1 MVIDENNAGKGMD
14 RMSLWQ
20 QHYYTWSTKS
30 LSGNKVG
37 LGIVAAS
44 DKDRDYLRIVG
55 TEASKCE
62 ACRDKEHFMIER
74 MSYSSELHGF
84 IRTGTIP
91 CEQGADQRNNQ
102 FVHIQSSIWN
112 SFAYPEDYLC
122 PLSYKE
128 KWEGEE
134 KLVPLSI
141 SEKKMGRARAI
152 GILKKYQMES
162 RLSSLFYHVYHC
174 MLTSEKP
181 LLFVDRER
189 NPEEFAGFSREM
201 MILIHYM
208 IPEHLRKEADYI
220 SYITEKNQE
229 AHFLFGNE
237 AMESHCFFMNEPE
250 RKKEYTL
257 LEREF
262 YDWLAELFLKNN
274 EEFDQTLKN
283 IEEILTGLSDRRNQ
297 LEKCILSL
305 MSPYAGR
312 EKRKDNYF
320 TSMERLMYWARK
332 DESLLAPLKE
342 SISSLDFHDM
352 EEEELLSYT
361 KLLLTGAGGKTKE
374 IVFLEL
380 NRMLFY
386 FREEDRKR
394 FKSLVEYIREKH
406 GAMYET
412 ILKSNRKEE
421 AFLRD
426 ILFMPVRNVHQL
438 EQVVQHHSGFFGM
451 KEYKKYLVTRAYEM
465 YRQTKEEKTREYVG
479 QLGKQVD
486 EDAFVELKWTDV
498 REVVNQAETLEEFL
512 ALTEQMNL
520 SVLETTI
527 QEHLYIKS
535 IYYLKK
541 KEALSGMEEGKL
553 QNFAAKMKKSGELE
567 EELISYYGK
576 IWQNQTNKKT
586 PEELVSFSGSEAQ
599 ETRLYQFAKN
609 RVLAER
615 YREWM
620 RENGTRFLELPMKD
634 WIQFVLR
641 VTENIGGR
649 EKKLAKGMIQD
660 TKKTIL
666 ATEDLLVLAEA
677 NYTLRSHGSALI
689 HCTEA
694 MWDHVQL
701 EDAEDLERF
710 FHQVPDLSLLRCDS
724 HPVYKKIEEMYEY
737 ADSYRGKPEERAFYA
752 WRKYEKRHRQEEKL
766 AKEGGTLKMMVNYAV
781 WDILSKSI
789 WAVFLGYYGWL
800 FVTIREK
807 VAIMPGYLPSI
818 ILLVVLLLC
827 YGYKGFRGKKREE
840 TPGAVVYVLG
850 VGILLMNWGLALD
863 TLGGVGALY
872 GVSMLLATVAKIFS
886 FVLKNG
892 QRKTEDGSEEET
904 KG

>member
-1 MVIDENNAGKGMD
+1 MVIDEDHAGKGMD

-44 DKDRDYLRIVG
+44 DKERDYLRIVG

-62 ACRDKEHFMIER
+62 ACREKEHFMIER

-122 PLSYKE
+122 PLCYKE

-152 GILKKYQMES
+152 AILKKYQMES

-174 MLTSEKP
+174 MLTNEKP
-181 LLFVDRER
+181 LLFVDRKK

-220 SYITEKNQE
+220 SYIAEKNQE
-229 AHFLFGNE
+229 AHFLFGSE
-237 AMESHCFFMNEPE
+237 ALEAHCFFMNEPE
-250 RKKEYTL
+250 QKKEYTL

-262 YDWLAELFLKNN
+262 FDWLADLFLKKN
-274 EEFDQTLKN
+274 EEFDQVLKS

-312 EKRKDNYF
+312 EKRKENYF

-352 EEEELLSYT
+352 EEEELFSYT
-361 KLLLTGAGGKTKE
+361 RLLLTGAGGKTKE

-386 FREEDRKR
+386 FREKDRNR
-394 FKSLVEYIREKH
+394 FKSLVEYIRENH
-406 GAMYET
+406 GGMYET
-412 ILKSNRKEE
+412 LLKSNRKED

-438 EQVVQHHSGFFGM
+438 EQAVQHHSAFFEM

-465 YRQTKEEKTREYVG
+465 YRLTREERTKGRIG

-486 EDAFVELKWTDV
+486 EDTFVELKWKDV
-498 REVVNQAETLEEFL
+498 REVVNRAETLEGFL
-512 ALTEQMNL
+512 ALTEQMDL
-520 SVLETTI
+520 SVLETMI
-527 QEHLYIKS
+527 QEHLYIKAIS
-535 IYYLKK
+535 YLKK
-541 KEALSGMEEGKL
+541 KEQLSGTVEDKL
-553 QNFAAKMKKSGELE
+553 WKFAAEMKRNKDLE

-576 IWQNQTNKKT
+576 KWENLTEKMT
-586 PEELVSFSGSEAQ
+586 PKELLSFSSCEEQ
-599 ETRLYQFAKN
+599 ETKLDQFAKN
-609 RVLAER
+609 RALAER
-615 YREWM
+615 YREEM
-620 RENGTRFLELPMKD
+620 KEDKVRFLELPVKD
-634 WIQFVLR
+634 WICFVLR
-641 VTENIGGR
+641 VTENISGR

-660 TKKTIL
+660 TKKVIL
-666 ATEDLLVLAEA
+666 ETEDLLVLAEA
-677 NYTLRSHGSALI
+677 NHTLRCHGSALI
-689 HCTEA
+689 YCTEA

-710 FHQVPDLSLLRCDS
+710 FHQVPDLTLLRCDS
-724 HPVYKKIEEMYEY
+724 HPVYQKIEEMYKY
-737 ADSYRGKPEERAFYA
+737 ADSYRGRPEERAFYA
-752 WRKYEKRHRQEEKL
+752 WRQYEKRTN
-766 AKEGGTLKMMVNYAV
+766 EGGMLKKMV
-781 WDILSKSI
+781 DHGISMFS
-789 WAVFLGYYGWL
+789 
-800 FVTIREK
+800 
-807 VAIMPGYLPSI
+807 
-818 ILLVVLLLC
+818 
-827 YGYKGFRGKKREE
+827 E
-840 TPGAVVYVLG
+840 T
-850 VGILLMNWGLALD
+850 
-863 TLGGVGALY
+863 T
-872 GVSMLLATVAKIFS
+872 AKIFS
-886 FVLKNG
+886 FVLKDER
-892 QRKTEDGSEEET
+892 RKDGSEEKKT